1 MLYSRENRRPRRAVR
16 SLVVESLETRRL
28 LSVSIPNQAGSTPNA
43 PIAASAASFG
53 TPVAGAVDFNTL
65 DGASQVRAQYGV
77 NGTGMT
83 AAAIDLG
90 VDYQDQAL
98 GGGFGPGYKVIAGQD
113 FADNSPNP
121 IATTSQHGT
130 AVASLIASN
139 NPAEPGVAPGANLVE
154 LKAFNNAGQG
164 NFQWIADALQYVIN
178 NYQKYNITVV
188 NISITDGNNYA
199 ANWFAQGSGIGQTIT
214 NLIDQLDQL
223 NIPVVAAAG
232 NSFQG
237 TPGMGFP
244 AIVSDAIS
252 VTSTNGANQIASD
265 AQRLAPSPTGTS
277 STTIAAPGVGLSGLI
292 NNNQY
297 ATLAGTSFAAPQVTG
312 AVILLQQIYQSRFGS
327 LPTVAQIKQWLQ
339 QGSDPVYDPATGAT
353 FGRLDIPKAASLIP
367 QPPATATAQTPAA
380 PEAQIISNQQ
390 PSVASTPQS
399 QTNVIASQ
407 PQTIVSATPQPN
419 STPAQSQ
426 SQSTAAAPAQTSIS
440 SNPPGSNAPST
451 QSTPAPSAVVAAPPA
466 QTIKPTQTSPSAAVV
481 SIPTNSSS
489 ASTGRKVTIV
499 KQGIDLGKF
508 GPTGANNPWGELV
521 SLFDGIGRFAT
532 IDVWKAINGE
542 SGSSSPFTN
551 MNGGQFGVA
560 HPAGTIRLIRSDLH
574 TVAIDRRAALLRT
587 AHDRAVTRFYQH
599 DTHVKHA

>member
-1 MLYSRENRRPRRAVR
+1 MLDSRVNRRPRRAVR

-28 LSVSIPNQAGSTPNA
+28 LSVSVPNQATSSPNA
-43 PIAASAASFG
+43 PVAASAASFG

-154 LKAFNNAGQG
+154 LKVFNNAGQG

-178 NYQKYNITVV
+178 NHQKYNITVV

-199 ANWFAQGSGIGQTIT
+199 ANWFTGGSGVGQTIT

-244 AIVSDAIS
+244 AIVGDAIS
-252 VTSTNGANQIASD
+252 VTSTDGANQIASD
-265 AQRLAPSPTGTS
+265 AQRLAPTPGGTS

-297 ATLAGTSFAAPQVTG
+297 ATLDGTSFAAPQVTG
-312 AVILLQQIYQSRFGS
+312 AVILLQQIYQSRFGT

-367 QPPATATAQTPAA
+367 QAPATAPATIAPQAQV
-380 PEAQIISNQQ
+380 ISYQQ
-390 PSVASTPQS
+390 TSVSSEPQS
-399 QTNVIASQ
+399 QSNAVAPQ
-407 PQTIVSATPQPN
+407 PQTIVAVSPQTNSSSNQSQPQ
-419 STPAQSQ
+419 STPSAPSQ
-426 SQSTAAAPAQTSIS
+426 TLTNA
-440 SNPPGSNAPST
+440 NPPGS
-451 QSTPAPSAVVAAPPA
+451 TPAASSSTSAAQPVVAAPPA
-466 QTIKPTQTSPSAAVV
+466 QSAVTTRSTPSAAVV
-481 SIPTNSSS
+481 SIASNSS
-489 ASTGRKVTIV
+489 AESTGRKVTIV
-499 KQGIDLGKF
+499 KQGVDLGKF
-508 GPTGANNPWGELV
+508 GPTGSNNPWSELV

-551 MNGGQFGVA
+551 MNGSEFGVA
-560 HPAGTIRLIRSDLH
+560 HPAGTIRLIRTDLH
-574 TVAIDRRAALLRT
+574 QAAIDRRGAVISAAR
-587 AHDRAVTRFYQH
+587 DRAATRFYQH
-599 DTHVKHA
+599 NSRHVHA